1 MSKPQK
7 AVLLVSWKGPGDPNP
22 EQIPV
27 QYNPTELTFDKSAQL
42 AEVAIPGLDLP
53 LQQFVRGQAEKLTL
67 DLFFDSTDEGMA
79 EGASSVTEKTD
90 KIYSLVKIVPKL
102 HAPPICVL
110 AWGESFPGQSLGSL
124 TEVQIK
130 GQSRH
135 GFQCVVESVKQK
147 FTLFSSEGVPLRAT
161 LTVVFREYKTLK
173 QQLDQLKLSSPD
185 RTHSH
190 IIQEG
195 DALWRIAD
203 RYYNRPGRWRAIA
216 EKPENGI
223 EDPRRLTVGQFIEVP
238 PL

>member
-1 MSKPQK
+1 MPRPEK
-7 AVLLVSWKGPGDPNP
+7 AVLLVSWNGPGDPRP

-27 QYNPTELTFDKSAQL
+27 QYNPTEFTFDKRAQL

-53 LQQFVRGQAEKLTL
+53 LQQFVRGQAEQLTL
-67 DLFFDSTDEGMA
+67 ELFFDSTDDGMDEKA
-79 EGASSVTEKTD
+79 KSVTKLTD
-90 KIYSLVKIVPKL
+90 RIYSLVKIDPTL

-110 AWGESFPGQSLGSL
+110 VWGQSFPGQTLGSS
-124 TEVQIK
+124 TQVQMN

-135 GFQCVVESVKQK
+135 GFQCVVESVRQK
-147 FTLFSSEGVPLRAT
+147 FTLFSTEGVPLRAT
-161 LTVVFREYKTLK
+161 LTVTFREYKTLQ

-190 IIQEG
+190 VIQRG
-195 DALWRIAD
+195 DALWRIAG

-216 EKPENGI
+216 DKSENDI
-223 EDPRRLTVGQFIEVP
+223 QDPRRLTVGQFIDVP